1 MVYSLQIY
9 SNVSVNNY
17 GLTEGIVFVY
27 TRIITLMNNLKLR
40 TKLFLSFGCVVLI
53 PVLIVGVFLTS
64 ELRNMALDNALEQI
78 TANVDRV
85 KKRTGEM
92 LNVPLDIAYRL
103 SNDSR
108 LEEAANHRYES
119 VYDVVQAYWDY
130 PDFREFVRLYKEIS
144 SIRLYIDN
152 PTVLDNWEFLQAD
165 AAVTQESWYQTAL
178 AQKGLV
184 CWNYIRDNRNG
195 KYYLSLIRKIDFLK
209 QRTTG
214 VLIVNVNT
222 ERLNS
227 ILDQETF
234 ETIIVD
240 ENDNIVASNRADTL
254 GKTLEDIDFKPLS
267 PLPGQ
272 GPADVRIDGKPSK
285 MLIDDWHPGGSLN
298 SLRIISIFSVE
309 SIVGEPNR
317 IISLASMVIIS
328 ALILAIILIYY
339 FSRLLTGRMLHLSKH
354 ISKVASGNLE
364 ARLVIDGK
372 DEIGQLAR
380 QFNHMVR
387 NINDLMSEVQESNRQ
402 KNATLLKQNEIKFK
416 MMASQIN
423 PHFLFNALESIR
435 MKAHSRGQTD
445 ISQVVRLLGKMM
457 RKNLEVG
464 NGRIALHSELETVS
478 CYLIIQKFRYND
490 RLAYELYV
498 DPAANAVQIPPLII
512 QPLVENCVI
521 HGLENRMDGG
531 MVRVDIRVEN
541 ALLKVEVSDNG
552 IGISAARIAEIRQML
567 DNKDDYETNNIGMRN
582 IHLRLQLTYG
592 PECGLKLASQSGYGT
607 QISFA
612 IPLRSDSYV

>member
-1 MVYSLQIY
+1 
-9 SNVSVNNY
+9 
-17 GLTEGIVFVY
+17 
-27 TRIITLMNNLKLR
+27 MNNLKLR

-195 KYYLSLIRKIDFLK
+195 QYYLSLIRKIDFLK

-222 ERLNS
+222 ERLNT

-267 PLPGQ
+267 PLAGQ

-464 NGRIALHSELETVS
+464 NGRIALQSELETVS

-498 DPAANAVQIPPLII
+498 DPAANAIQIPPLII

-592 PECGLKLASQSGYGT
+592 LECGLNLASQSGYGT

>member
-1 MVYSLQIY
+1 MVPGLQIY
-9 SNVSVNNY
+9 SYVSVNNHE
-17 GLTEGIVFVY
+17 LTEGIEFVY

-64 ELRNMALDNALEQI
+64 ELRNMALGNALEQI

-165 AAVTQESWYQTAL
+165 AAVTQEAWYQTAL

-195 KYYLSLIRKIDFLK
+195 RYYLSLIRKIDFLK

-222 ERLNS
+222 ERLNT

-254 GKTLEDIDFKPLS
+254 GKTLDDIDFKPLS
-267 PLPGQ
+267 PLAGQ
-272 GPADVRIDGKPSK
+272 GPADVMIDGKPSK

-298 SLRIISIFSVE
+298 SLRIISIFSVG

-317 IISLASMVIIS
+317 ILSLASMVIIS

-445 ISQVVRLLGKMM
+445 IAKVVRLLGKMM

-464 NGRIALHSELETVS
+464 NGRIALQSELETVN
-478 CYLIIQKFRYND
+478 CYLVIQNFRYND

-498 DPAANAVQIPPLII
+498 DPAANTIQIPPLII

-521 HGLENRMDGG
+521 HGLENVMDGG
-531 MVRVDIRVEN
+531 MVMVDIRIEN
-541 ALLKVEVSDNG
+541 EMLKVQVSDNG
-552 IGISAARIAEIRQML
+552 IGMSAARIEEIRQML

-592 PECGLKLASQSGYGT
+592 PEYGLILASQSGYGT

-612 IPLRSDSYV
+612 IPLRRDSYV

>member
-1 MVYSLQIY
+1 MQIY
-9 SNVSVNNY
+9 SYVSVNIQ

-195 KYYLSLIRKIDFLK
+195 QYYLSLIRKIDFLK

-240 ENDNIVASNRADTL
+240 ENNNIVASNRADTL
-254 GKTLEDIDFKPLS
+254 GKTLEDIEFKPLS
-267 PLPGQ
+267 PLAGQ

-464 NGRIALHSELETVS
+464 NGRIALQSELETVS

-498 DPAANAVQIPPLII
+498 DPAANAIQIPPLII

-552 IGISAARIAEIRQML
+552 VGISAARIAEIRQML

-592 PECGLKLASQSGYGT
+592 PECGLNLASQNGYGT

>member
-1 MVYSLQIY
+1 M
-9 SNVSVNNY
+9 
-17 GLTEGIVFVY
+17 Y

-165 AAVTQESWYQTAL
+165 AAVTQETWYQTAL

-464 NGRIALHSELETVS
+464 NGRIALQSELETVS

-498 DPAANAVQIPPLII
+498 DPAANAIQIPPLII

-592 PECGLKLASQSGYGT
+592 PECGLNLASQSGYGT

>member
-1 MVYSLQIY
+1 MQIHSY
-9 SNVSVNNY
+9 VSVNNK

-64 ELRNMALDNALEQI
+64 ELQNMALDNALEQI

-119 VYDVVQAYWDY
+119 VYDVVQAYRDY

-464 NGRIALHSELETVS
+464 NGRIALQSELETVS

-498 DPAANAVQIPPLII
+498 DPAANAIQIPPLII

-592 PECGLKLASQSGYGT
+592 PECGLNLASQSGYGT

>member
-9 SNVSVNNY
+9 SYVSVNNY
-17 GLTEGIVFVY
+17 SLTEGIVFVY

-464 NGRIALHSELETVS
+464 NGRIALQSELETVS

-498 DPAANAVQIPPLII
+498 DPAANAIQIPPLII

-592 PECGLKLASQSGYGT
+592 PECGLNLASQSGYGT

>member
-1 MVYSLQIY
+1 MYA
-9 SNVSVNNY
+9 
-17 GLTEGIVFVY
+17 
-27 TRIITLMNNLKLR
+27 RMITLMNNLKLR

-64 ELRNMALDNALEQI
+64 ELRNMALGNALEQI

-119 VYDVVQAYWDY
+119 VYDVVQAYWNY
-130 PDFREFVRLYKEIS
+130 PDFRDFVRLYKEIS

-152 PTVLDNWEFLQAD
+152 PTVLNNWEFLQAD
-165 AAVTQESWYQTAL
+165 AAVTQEPWYQTAL
-178 AQKGLV
+178 TQRGMV
-184 CWNYIRDNRNG
+184 CWNYIPDSRNG
-195 KYYLSLIRKIDFLK
+195 KYYLSLIRKVDFLD

-222 ERLNS
+222 ERLNA
-227 ILDQETF
+227 ILNQESF

-240 ENDNIVASNRADTL
+240 ENDYIVASNRADTL
-254 GKTLEDIDFKPLS
+254 GKTLAMINLQAPAALA
-267 PLPGQ
+267 GQ
-272 GPADVRIDGKPSK
+272 GPADVSIDGKPSK
-285 MLIDDWHPGGSLN
+285 MLIDDWHPGGSSN

-309 SIVGEPNR
+309 RIVEEPNR
-317 IISLASMVIIS
+317 IIALASTVIIS

-435 MKAHSRGQTD
+435 MRAHSRGQTD
-445 ISQVVRLLGKMM
+445 IAKVVRLLGKMM

-464 NGRIALHSELETVS
+464 NGMIALQSELETVN
-478 CYLIIQKFRYND
+478 CYLVIQKFRYND

-498 DPAANAVQIPPLII
+498 DPLANAVQIPPLII

-521 HGLENRMDGG
+521 HGLENVMDGG
-531 MVRVDIRVEN
+531 MVMVDIRIEN
-541 ALLKVEVSDNG
+541 GLLKVQVSDNG
-552 IGISAARIAEIRQML
+552 IGMSAARMDEIRRML
-567 DNKDDYETNNIGMRN
+567 VNKDDYESNNIGMRN

-592 PECGLKLASQSGYGT
+592 PECGLTLTSQSGFGT

>member
-1 MVYSLQIY
+1 MVPYLQIY
-9 SNVSVNNY
+9 SYVSVNIQ

-64 ELRNMALDNALEQI
+64 ELRDMALDNALEQI

-195 KYYLSLIRKIDFLK
+195 QYYLSLIRKIDFLK

-267 PLPGQ
+267 PLAGQ

-464 NGRIALHSELETVS
+464 NGRIALQSELETVS

-498 DPAANAVQIPPLII
+498 DPAANAIQIPPLII

-552 IGISAARIAEIRQML
+552 VGISAARIAEIRQML
-567 DNKDDYETNNIGMRN
+567 DNKDDYEINNIGMRN

-592 PECGLKLASQSGYGT
+592 LECGLNLASQSGYGT

>member
-1 MVYSLQIY
+1 M
-9 SNVSVNNY
+9 
-17 GLTEGIVFVY
+17 Y

-64 ELRNMALDNALEQI
+64 ELRDMALDNALEQI

-195 KYYLSLIRKIDFLK
+195 QYYLSLIRKIDFLK

-267 PLPGQ
+267 PLAGQ

-464 NGRIALHSELETVS
+464 NGRIALQSELETVS

-498 DPAANAVQIPPLII
+498 DPAANAIQIPPLII

-552 IGISAARIAEIRQML
+552 VGISAARIAEIRQML
-567 DNKDDYETNNIGMRN
+567 DNKDDYEINNIGMRN

-592 PECGLKLASQSGYGT
+592 LECGLNLASQSGYGT

>member
-1 MVYSLQIY
+1 M
-9 SNVSVNNY
+9 
-17 GLTEGIVFVY
+17 Y
-27 TRIITLMNNLKLR
+27 TRIITLMNNLRLR
-40 TKLFLSFGCVVLI
+40 TKLFLSFGSVVLI

-64 ELRNMALDNALEQI
+64 ELRNMAMNNALKQVA
-78 TANVDRV
+78 ANVDRV

-92 LNVPLDIAYRL
+92 LNIPLDIAYRL

-119 VYDVVQAYWDY
+119 VYDVVQAYWKY
-130 PDFREFVRLYKEIS
+130 PDFRDFVRLYKEIS
-144 SIRLYIDN
+144 SIRLYINN

-165 AAVTQESWYQTAL
+165 AAVTREPWYQLALSQKAL
-178 AQKGLV
+178 AF
-184 CWNYIRDNRNG
+184 WSYIPDSRNG
-195 KYYLSLIRKIDFLK
+195 QYYLSLIRKVDFLK

-214 VLIVNVNT
+214 VLVINVNS
-222 ERLNS
+222 EQLSS
-227 ILDQETF
+227 ILNQETF
-234 ETIIVD
+234 ETFIVD
-240 ENDNIVASNRADTL
+240 ENDNIVASNRSGTL
-254 GKTLEDIDFKPLS
+254 GRTLQDINLKPQS
-267 PLPGQ
+267 TLPGH
-272 GPADVRIDGKPSK
+272 GPADITIDGQSFK
-285 MLIDDWHPGGSLN
+285 MLVDDWHPEGSLN

-309 SIVGEPNR
+309 SIVSEPNR
-317 IISLASMVIIS
+317 IISLATTVIIS
-328 ALILAIILIYY
+328 SLILAIILIYY

-354 ISKVASGNLE
+354 ISKVASGNLG

-402 KNATLLKQNEIKFK
+402 KSAIELKQNEIKFK

-435 MKAHSRGQTD
+435 MKAHTRGQTD
-445 ISQVVRLLGKMM
+445 IALVVRLLGKMM
-457 RKNLEVG
+457 RKNLEVAG
-464 NGRIALHSELETVS
+464 GRITLQSELETVN
-478 CYLIIQKFRYND
+478 CYLVIQKFRYND

-498 DPAANAVQIPPLII
+498 DPAANEVMIPPLII

-521 HGLENRMDGG
+521 HGLEDRMDGG
-531 MVRVDIRVEN
+531 MVRVDIRVEE
-541 ALLKVEVSDNG
+541 AMLKVQVSDNG
-552 IGISAARIAEIRQML
+552 IGISAARLAQLREML
-567 DNKDDYETNNIGMRN
+567 DNNDDYETHSIGMRN
-582 IHLRLQLTYG
+582 IHLRLKLTYG
-592 PECGLKLASQSGYGT
+592 PECGLNLASQSGYGT

>member
-1 MVYSLQIY
+1 MYA
-9 SNVSVNNY
+9 
-17 GLTEGIVFVY
+17 
-27 TRIITLMNNLKLR
+27 RIITLMNNLRLR
-40 TKLFLSFGCVVLI
+40 TKLFLSFGCVALV

-64 ELRNMALDNALEQI
+64 ELRNMAMGNALKQI

-108 LEEAANHRYES
+108 LEEAANHRYVS
-119 VYDVVQAYWDY
+119 VYDVVQAYWNY
-130 PDFREFVRLYKEIS
+130 PDFREFVRLYREIS

-165 AAVTQESWYQTAL
+165 EQVTQEPWYQIAM

-184 CWNYIRDNRNG
+184 CWNYILDTRDGQN
-195 KYYLSLIRKIDFLK
+195 YLSLIRKVDFFK
-209 QRTTG
+209 QRTSG
-214 VLIVNVNT
+214 VLVVNVNT
-222 ERLNS
+222 DKLNS
-227 ILDQETF
+227 ILNQESF
-234 ETIIVD
+234 ETLIVD
-240 ENDNIVASNRADTL
+240 ENDHIVASNRTDTL
-254 GKTLEDIDFKPLS
+254 GKTLSDIDFKAVS
-267 PLPGQ
+267 AAGQ
-272 GPADVRIDGKPSK
+272 GPYDVSIDGKPFK
-285 MLIDDWHPGGSLN
+285 MLIDDWQPGGSLN

-317 IISLASMVIIS
+317 IISLASSVIIS
-328 ALILAIILIYY
+328 ALIMAVLLIYY

-354 ISKVASGNLE
+354 ISKVGSGNLG
-364 ARLVIDGK
+364 ATLVIDGK

-387 NINDLMSEVQESNRQ
+387 NINDLMHEVQESNRQ
-402 KNATLLKQNEIKFK
+402 RNATLLKQNEIKFK

-435 MKAHSRGQTD
+435 MKAHVRGQAD

-464 NGRIALHSELETVS
+464 NGMISLQSELETVS
-478 CYLIIQKFRYND
+478 CYLVIQKFRYDD
-490 RLAYELYV
+490 RLAYELHV
-498 DPAANAVQIPPLII
+498 DPNANLVQIPPLII
-512 QPLVENCVI
+512 QPLVENCVV
-521 HGLENRMDGG
+521 HGLEDQIDGG
-531 MVRVDIRVEN
+531 MVRVDIRIEDGQ
-541 ALLKVEVSDNG
+541 LKVQVSDNG
-552 IGISAARIAEIRQML
+552 TGISKERMQEIREML
-567 DNKDDYETNNIGMRN
+567 EDKDDYETNNIGMRN
-582 IHLRLQLTYG
+582 IHLRLKLTYG
-592 PECGLKLASQSGYGT
+592 PEYGLTLASQNGFGT

>member
-1 MVYSLQIY
+1 MEVY
-9 SNVSVNNY
+9 VSVY
-17 GLTEGIVFVY
+17 A
-27 TRIITLMNNLKLR
+27 RIITLMNNLRLR
-40 TKLFLSFGCVVLI
+40 TKLFLSFGCVALI

-64 ELRNMALDNALEQI
+64 ELRNMAMGNALEQI

-85 KKRTGEM
+85 KKRTGE
-92 LNVPLDIAYRL
+92 LLGVPLDIAYRL

-119 VYDVVQAYWDY
+119 VYDVVKAYWDY
-130 PDFREFVRLYKEIS
+130 PDFRDFIRLYKEIS
-144 SIRLYIDN
+144 SIRLYINN
-152 PTVLDNWEFLQAD
+152 PTILDNWEFLQAD
-165 AAVTQESWYQTAL
+165 ETVTQEQWYQTAI
-178 AQKGLV
+178 AKKGLV

-195 KYYLSLIRKIDFLK
+195 QYYLSLIRKVDFLK
-209 QRTTG
+209 QRTAG
-214 VLIVNVNT
+214 VLVVNVNT
-222 ERLNS
+222 DELNA
-227 ILDQETF
+227 ILNQETF

-254 GKTLEDIDFKPLS
+254 GKSLVDINFS
-267 PLPGQ
+267 PVSATTAGQ
-272 GPADVRIDGKPSK
+272 GPYDITIDGNPFK

-309 SIVGEPNR
+309 SIVSEPNR
-317 IISLASMVIIS
+317 IISLASSVIIS
-328 ALILAIILIYY
+328 ALLMAILLIYY

-354 ISKVASGNLE
+354 ISKVASGNLS
-364 ARLVIDGK
+364 ATLVIDGK

-402 KNATLLKQNEIKFK
+402 KNAIELKQNEIKFK

-435 MKAHSRGQTD
+435 MKALVRGQSD

-464 NGRIALHSELETVS
+464 NGMISLHSELETVN
-478 CYLIIQKFRYND
+478 CYLVIQKFRYDD
-490 RLAYELYV
+490 RLAYELQV
-498 DPAANAVQIPPLII
+498 DPKAHSIQIPPLII

-521 HGLENRMDGG
+521 HGLENRIDGG
-531 MVRVDIRVEN
+531 MVRVDIRIEDKQ
-541 ALLKVEVSDNG
+541 LKVQVSDNG
-552 IGISAARIAEIRQML
+552 IGISKERMQEIRQML
-567 DNKDDYETNNIGMRN
+567 ENKDDYETNNIGMRN

-592 PECGLKLASQSGYGT
+592 PECGLTLSSQTGFGT

>member
-1 MVYSLQIY
+1 
-9 SNVSVNNY
+9 
-17 GLTEGIVFVY
+17 
-27 TRIITLMNNLKLR
+27 MNNLKLR

-165 AAVTQESWYQTAL
+165 AAVTQETWYQTAL

-464 NGRIALHSELETVS
+464 NGRIALQSELETVS

-498 DPAANAVQIPPLII
+498 DPAANAIQIPPLII

-592 PECGLKLASQSGYGT
+592 PECGLNLASQSGYGT

>member
-1 MVYSLQIY
+1 M
-9 SNVSVNNY
+9 
-17 GLTEGIVFVY
+17 Y

-53 PVLIVGVFLTS
+53 PVLIVGLFLTN
-64 ELRNMALDNALEQI
+64 ELRNMAMANALEQI

-92 LNVPLDIAYRL
+92 LNVPIDIAYRL

-108 LEEAANHRYES
+108 LEEVANHRYES
-119 VYDVVQAYWDY
+119 VYDVVEAYWNY
-130 PDFREFVRLYKEIS
+130 PDFRDFVRLYNEVS

-152 PTVLDNWEFLQAD
+152 PTILDNWEFLQASEN
-165 AAVTQESWYQTAL
+165 VTQEQWYQTAL
-178 AQKGLV
+178 TQKGLV

-195 KYYLSLIRKIDFLK
+195 RYYLSLIRKVNFLK
-209 QRTTG
+209 ERTTG
-214 VLIVNVNT
+214 VLVVNVNT
-222 ERLNS
+222 NKLNA
-227 ILDQETF
+227 ILNQESF
-234 ETIIVD
+234 ETLIMD
-240 ENDNIVASNRADTL
+240 ENDNIVASNRVDTQDKSL
-254 GKTLEDIDFKPLS
+254 TNIDLATLS
-267 PLPGQ
+267 ATGQ
-272 GPADVRIDGKPSK
+272 GPHNVTIDGKPFK
-285 MLIDDWHPGGSLN
+285 MVIDHWQPGGSLN
-298 SLRIISIFSVE
+298 SLRIISIFSVA
-309 SIVGEPNR
+309 SIVDEPNR
-317 IISLASMVIIS
+317 IIFLASIVILS
-328 ALILAIILIYY
+328 ALLMAILLIYY
-339 FSRLLTGRMLHLSKH
+339 VSRLLTGRILHLSKH

-364 ARLVIDGK
+364 ATLVIDGK

-387 NINDLMSEVQESNRQ
+387 NINELMSEVQESNRQ
-402 KNATLLKQNEIKFK
+402 KNAIQLKQNEIKFK

-435 MKAHSRGQTD
+435 MKALVRGQAD

-464 NGRIALHSELETVS
+464 NGMISLQSELETVS
-478 CYLIIQKFRYND
+478 CYLIIQKFRYDD
-490 RLAYELYV
+490 RLTYELHV
-498 DPAANAVQIPPLII
+498 DPRANPFQIPPLII

-521 HGLENRMDGG
+521 HGLENRIEGG
-531 MVRVDIRVEN
+531 MVRVEIRLEDHY
-541 ALLKVEVSDNG
+541 LKVQVSDNG
-552 IGISAARIAEIRQML
+552 AGISKTRIQEIRQML
-567 DNKDDYETNNIGMRN
+567 ENNDDYETNNIGMRN

-592 PECGLKLASQSGYGT
+592 PQFGLTLTSQIGFGT